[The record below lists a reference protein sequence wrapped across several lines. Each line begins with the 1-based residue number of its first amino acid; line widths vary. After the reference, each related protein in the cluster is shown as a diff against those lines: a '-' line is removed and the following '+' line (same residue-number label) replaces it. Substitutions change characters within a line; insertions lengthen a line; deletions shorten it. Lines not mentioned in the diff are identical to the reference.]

1 MNKTNIRSVLEEF
14 IPHKNVNFEEYQ
26 DKFYLKKRIQ
36 EAIPG
41 KTDAV
46 IYKAIDF
53 ANEFVKPPRMRTDY
67 INVLIK
73 KLDAASN

>member
-26 DKFYLKKRIQ
+26 DKFYLKKKIQ

-41 KTDAV
+41 KTDEL

-53 ANEFVKPPRMRTDY
+53 ANESVKPPRVRDDY
-67 INVLIK
+67 INVLLK
-73 KLDAASN
+73 QLDAASN